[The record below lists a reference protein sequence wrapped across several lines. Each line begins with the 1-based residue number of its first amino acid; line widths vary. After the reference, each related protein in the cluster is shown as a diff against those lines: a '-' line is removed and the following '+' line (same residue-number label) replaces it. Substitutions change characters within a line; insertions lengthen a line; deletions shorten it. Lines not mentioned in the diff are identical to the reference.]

1 MEKKLD
7 VITIGRAGVDLYGAQ
22 IGGRLEDMA
31 SFDKYIGGSPTNI
44 ACGTARLGLK
54 SALISRVGDEH
65 MGRFIVEQLEREGV
79 ETGGVKT
86 DPDRLTAL
94 VILGIR
100 DQNQFPLIFYRENC
114 ADMAL
119 CEDDIDPEFIKSA
132 RSVVPTGTHL
142 SHERTRAAVLKALK
156 IAREHGIKTALDI
169 DYRPNLW
176 GVLGHGNGESRF
188 AESAEVTEKLMS
200 T

>member
-100 DQNQFPLIFYRENC
+100 DQNGTVRLN
-114 ADMAL
+114 
-119 CEDDIDPEFIKSA
+119 
-132 RSVVPTGTHL
+132 SV
-142 SHERTRAAVLKALK
+142 EA
-156 IAREHGIKTALDI
+156 
-169 DYRPNLW
+169 
-176 GVLGHGNGESRF
+176 SR
-188 AESAEVTEKLMS
+188 VYL
-200 T
+200 